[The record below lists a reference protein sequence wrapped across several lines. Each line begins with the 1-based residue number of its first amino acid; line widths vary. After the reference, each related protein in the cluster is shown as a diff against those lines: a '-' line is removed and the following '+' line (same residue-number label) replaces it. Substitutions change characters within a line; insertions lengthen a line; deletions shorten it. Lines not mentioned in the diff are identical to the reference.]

1 MLTPNVTL
9 TGIEYLLVCIQA
21 NPGRSQRYYLRRLY
35 RYKHGE
41 ADPTG
46 GSRGAGY
53 FTSESYRGVLWYD
66 AAPKNSRG
74 RTFLGYKPKPS
85 CSRMHLNSRGHQ
97 RADIA
102 RVKLGLKPLLMQ
114 D

>member
-1 MLTPNVTL
+1 MPTPNVRL
-9 TGIEYLLVCIQA
+9 TGIEYLLVCMQA

-35 RYKHGE
+35 EYKHGT

-46 GSRGAGY
+46 GSRGSGY

-66 AAPKNSRG
+66 AAPKNSHG
-74 RTFLGYKPKPS
+74 RTFSGYRPKPS
-85 CSRMHLNSRGHQ
+85 CSQMYLNSRGDH
-97 RADIA
+97 RANIA
-102 RVKLGLKPLLMQ
+102 RAKLGLKPLLMQ

>member
-1 MLTPNVTL
+1 MHKPNVTL

-41 ADPTG
+41 TDPTG
-46 GSRGAGY
+46 GSRGVGY

-66 AAPKNSRG
+66 AAPKKQSRSNLS
-74 RTFLGYKPKPS
+74 RIQAQAFLLA
-85 CSRMHLNSRGHQ
+85 H
-97 RADIA
+97 AFE
-102 RVKLGLKPLLMQ
+102 
-114 D
+114 

>member
-66 AAPKNSRG
+66 AAPKTVEVEPFSD
-74 RTFLGYKPKPS
+74 TSLS
-85 CSRMHLNSRGHQ
+85 LL
-97 RADIA
+97 A
-102 RVKLGLKPLLMQ
+102 RVCT
-114 D
+114 

>member
-46 GSRGAGY
+46 GSRGAG
-53 FTSESYRGVLWYD
+53 
-66 AAPKNSRG
+66 
-74 RTFLGYKPKPS
+74 
-85 CSRMHLNSRGHQ
+85 
-97 RADIA
+97 
-102 RVKLGLKPLLMQ
+102 
-114 D
+114 

>member
-1 MLTPNVTL
+1 MNKPNVTL

-35 RYKHGE
+35 RYKYGE

-46 GSRGAGY
+46 GSRGVGY
-53 FTSESYRGVLWYD
+53 FTSDSYRDVLWRD
-66 AAPKNSRG
+66 KAPKNSRG
-74 RTFLGYKPKPS
+74 RIWNGYKPKPS
-85 CSRMHLNSRGHQ
+85 CSAMYLNSRGHR

-102 RVKLGLKPLLMQ
+102 RAKLGLKPLLMQ